1 MKVTRY
7 VVLGFVAAIAIV
19 DILLLVFDCGTISQF
34 LLSASQRYPLVQ
46 VAFGVLVGHLFW
58 PQHIKEE
65 K

>member
-7 VVLGFVAAIAIV
+7 VVLGFVAAIAVV

-58 PQHIKEE
+58 PQRIKEE